1 MDLEFFIYGAPKGN
15 SYNGKEEEKRYFD
28 SMYNGSSKINEIQI
42 EIRKSGASQKM
53 YCYYNYLIRQN
64 VVDKDGRPGS
74 FFGFSLRSDVY
85 WVNFHNIYR
94 ILDTV
99 YHTYINKELL
109 RIGESKVQF
118 LVENFNDPALKEIIK
133 DIEKATVSLLRTA
146 FEENSTIT
154 LDNNFSPL
162 SKKRENVY
170 LYDFNNQ
177 EILNRVKTC
186 GCLNLSLFYPSI
198 SIQEIQRQHSI
209 QLQDIQKQY
218 DNSIKQYKNNLNI
231 NRTEIDKLNKI
242 INTAQQKEAEDQNTI
257 RELNSKVDKFDT
269 ELKKYSKLKT
279 ITEQIAIIKDPIQ
292 KIANY
297 LTIPETQNGKQTSQ
311 EDTELNNE
319 PKKGKTK
326 TIIKFLFRIIPLI
339 NLVLLVIVLLYL
351 KGKNI
356 L

>member
-15 SYNGKEEEKRYFD
+15 SYHGKEEEKLYFD
-28 SMYNGSSKINEIQI
+28 KMYNGSSKINEIQI
-42 EIRKSGASQKM
+42 EIRKSGASQKL

-64 VVDKDGRPGS
+64 VVDKNGRPGS

-99 YHTYINKELL
+99 YHTYINKVLL

-118 LVENFNDPALKEIIK
+118 LVENFNDPTVIK
-133 DIEKATVSLLRTA
+133 DIEEIEEATVSLIRKSYDD
-146 FEENSTIT
+146 NSTIP
-154 LDNNFSPL
+154 LDNNFSSL

-177 EILNRVKTC
+177 DILSRVKEC
-186 GCLNLSLFYPSI
+186 GCVNLSLAYPSI
-198 SIQEIQRQHSI
+198 NIQQIQRQHSI
-209 QLQDIQKQY
+209 QLQDIQKQHE
-218 DNSIKQYKNNLNI
+218 NSIQQYENNLNI
-231 NRTEIDKLNKI
+231 NRIEIDKLNKT
-242 INTAQQKEAEDQNTI
+242 INTAQQKEVQDQNTI
-257 RELNSKVDKFDT
+257 RELKSKVDQLDA
-269 ELKKYSKLKT
+269 ELKKYGKLKT
-279 ITEQIAIIKDPIQ
+279 VTEQITTIKDPIQ

-297 LTIPETQNGKQTSQ
+297 LSISETQNGKQTSI
-311 EDTELNNE
+311 EDTELSNE
-319 PKKGKTK
+319 PKKGGIK
-326 TIIKFLFRIIPLI
+326 TIIKFIFRIIPFI